1 MVCNHHPMPTSLK
14 VAVRQLLKT
23 PGFTLTV
30 VATVAICLA
39 ANLAIFAVVDAV
51 VIRALPFP
59 RSDELVTLLNA
70 YPAAGVERSSSSL
83 ANYYDRRA
91 AMKSFSSMA
100 ISQEGAVTVGDVD
113 APTRVE
119 IARISPGFFNTLGV
133 PLAMGRDFTEDETRY
148 GPDQVAILT
157 DSYWRNHFGA
167 DPAILGKTF
176 LNDGLKTT
184 VVGVLPAG
192 FRFLSSRAQF
202 YRPDGHDANE
212 ATPQNRHSNNWN
224 AVARLAPGATLVQ
237 AQQEMDAFNAVQ
249 LKDDPY
255 KELVAKAGYRTT
267 IRGLHDDHVRE
278 VRPMLVLLQCGVAF
292 LFLIGAVNLANL
304 FLIRASN
311 RTKDLA
317 VQRALGARAWDV
329 AWGTLTETTL
339 VALAGGVTGVIL
351 GAFGTRIVRL
361 LGTDDLPLG
370 ANVRFD
376 SRVALIG
383 LAASALAGV
392 LLALP
397 TIWLGLTG
405 NVAAGLRSESRS
417 GTSGPGVQ
425 RMRQTFIVVQVALA
439 FVLLSGAGLLTVSL
453 KRILAVP
460 PGFRPD
466 HVYAG
471 NIPLPWNSYR
481 DTPPREAFVRR
492 LLPAVQAL
500 PGVTGAAITTQ
511 LPFNGPTNDSAVTV
525 MDEPVNSPVHVAYMT
540 SVTADYWSAMHIP
553 LRRGRFFTDSECGQK
568 AHVVVVDQD
577 FAERYWPNGDPIG
590 KDIDKDVT
598 RDPKKIYRIVG
609 VVGSIKQTN
618 LTEPPGHG
626 SVYFPYPN
634 EELNTGFFAVIVV
647 SPLPEETLAPM
658 VRKALYS
665 IDRQIPLA
673 QFRSMDARIAD
684 TVVTRRS
691 PAILAGVFSLVA
703 LFLAAIG
710 TYGVLSYV
718 VSQRQREIGVRMAL
732 GAQPS
737 QIQGQFLSLG
747 LRLLAAG
754 AAFGIAGSWL
764 AGRAMQSILFN
775 VPAIQL
781 PTLAAALAV
790 LGLVAVVACLIPARR
805 ASRVDPIVALRDN

>member
-1 MVCNHHPMPTSLK
+1 MPTSIK

-23 PGFTLTV
+23 PAFTLTV
-30 VATVAICLA
+30 VATVALCLA

-59 RSDELVTLLNA
+59 RSGELVTLLNS

-83 ANYYDRRA
+83 ANYYDRRT

-100 ISQEGAVTVGDVD
+100 ISQESAVTVGDVD
-113 APTRVE
+113 APTRVD
-119 IARISPGFFNTLGV
+119 IARISPGFFRTLGV
-133 PLAMGRDFTEDETRY
+133 PLAVGRDFTEDETKY
-148 GPDQVAILT
+148 GPDEVAILT
-157 DSYWRNHFGA
+157 DAYWRNHFGA

-184 VVGVLPAG
+184 VVGVLRPG
-192 FRFLSSRAQF
+192 FRYLSSRAQF
-202 YRPDGHDANE
+202 YRPDGHDADE
-212 ATPQNRHSNNWN
+212 ATPKDRHSNNWN
-224 AVARLAPGATLVQ
+224 AIGRLAPGVTMAQ
-237 AQQEMDAFNAVQ
+237 AQQEMNAFNTAQ

-255 KELVAKAGYRTT
+255 KELVAKAGYQTT

-278 VRPMLVLLQCGVAF
+278 VRPMLILLQCGVVF

-304 FLIRASN
+304 FLIRASS
-311 RTKDLA
+311 RTRDLA
-317 VQRALGARAWDV
+317 VQRALGARARHV
-329 AWGTLTETTL
+329 ALGILTETTL
-339 VALAGGVTGVIL
+339 VALAGGVAGVLL
-351 GAFGTRIVRL
+351 GAFGTRLVRL

-370 ANVRFD
+370 ATVRFD

-397 TIWLGLTG
+397 TIWLALSGS
-405 NVAAGLRSESRS
+405 VAAGLRSESRS
-417 GTSGPGVQ
+417 GTSGPGIQ
-425 RMRQTFIVVQVALA
+425 RMRQSFIVVQVALA

-460 PGFRPD
+460 PGFRPN

-481 DTPPREAFVRR
+481 ETAPREAFVRR

-511 LPFNGPTNDSAVTV
+511 LPFDGNSNDSAVSV
-525 MDEPVNSPVHVAYMT
+525 MDEPVNSPVHVAYIYSAT
-540 SVTADYWSAMHIP
+540 GDYWSAMHIP
-553 LRRGRFFTDSECGQK
+553 LMRGRLFTDTECEQK

-577 FAERYWPNGDPIG
+577 FAARYWPNGDPIG
-590 KDIDKDVT
+590 KDIAKDVV

-609 VVGSIKQTN
+609 VVGSVKQTN
-618 LTEPPGHG
+618 LTEPAGHG

-634 EELNTGFFAVIVV
+634 DDLSTGFFALIVV
-647 SPLPEETLAPM
+647 SPLPEETLTPM
-658 VRKALYS
+658 VRKAVYA
-665 IDRQIPLA
+665 IDREIPLA
-673 QFRSMDARIAD
+673 HFRSMDARIAD

-718 VSQRQREIGVRMAL
+718 VNQRRREIGVRMAL

-737 QIQGQFLSLG
+737 QIQAQFLALG

-754 AAFGIAGSWL
+754 AVFGVLGSWL
-764 AGRAMQSILFN
+764 AGRAMQAILFN
-775 VPAIQL
+775 VPAFEV
-781 PTLAAALAV
+781 PTLAAALVV
-790 LGLVAVVACLIPARR
+790 LGLVAIVSCLIPARR
-805 ASRVDPIVALRDN
+805 ASRVDPIVALRDD